1 MPYLSV
7 SNWIGC
13 LLAVYRILATWRNGW
28 NSIDLVGK
36 HNVEQGRSVERIMVR
51 VRFYEVPIY
60 LSVDTN
66 YKLCCGLYVS
76 IFSDEEVNS

>member
-1 MPYLSV
+1 M
-7 SNWIGC
+7 
-13 LLAVYRILATWRNGW
+13 AVCRILTTWRNGR

-66 YKLCCGLYVS
+66 YKLCCSL
-76 IFSDEEVNS
+76 

>member
-7 SNWIGC
+7 LNWIGC
-13 LLAVYRILATWRNGW
+13 LLAVCGIRATWRNGRD
-28 NSIDLVGK
+28 SIDLVGK

-66 YKLCCGLYVS
+66 YKLCRSL
-76 IFSDEEVNS
+76 

>member
-7 SNWIGC
+7 LNWIGC
-13 LLAVYRILATWRNGW
+13 LLAVYRVLATWRNVW
-28 NSIDLVGK
+28 ISIDLVGK
-36 HNVEQGRSVERIMVR
+36 HNVEQGRIVERIMVR

-66 YKLCCGLYVS
+66 YKLCCRLQVS

>member
-7 SNWIGC
+7 WNWIGC
-13 LLAVYRILATWRNGW
+13 LSAVYRILATWRNGW

-36 HNVEQGRSVERIMVR
+36 HNVEQGRDERIMVR
-51 VRFYEVPIY
+51 IRFYEVPIY
-60 LSVDTN
+60 LSVDTI
-66 YKLCCGLYVS
+66 YKLCCRLQVS

>member
-7 SNWIGC
+7 WNWIGC

-36 HNVEQGRSVERIMVR
+36 HNVEQGRIVERIMVR

-60 LSVDTN
+60 LSICGH
-66 YKLCCGLYVS
+66 KLQIML
-76 IFSDEEVNS
+76 

>member
-7 SNWIGC
+7 LNWIGC
-13 LLAVYRILATWRNGW
+13 LLAVYRIRATWRNGW
-28 NSIDLVGK
+28 ISIDLVGK
-36 HNVEQGRSVERIMVR
+36 HNVEQGRIVERIMVR

-60 LSVDTN
+60 LSVDTI
-66 YKLCCGLYVS
+66 YKLCCRLQAS

>member
-7 SNWIGC
+7 WNWIGC

-36 HNVEQGRSVERIMVR
+36 HNVEQGRNVERIMVR

-60 LSVDTN
+60 LSVDTI
-66 YKLCCGLYVS
+66 YKLCC
-76 IFSDEEVNS
+76 

>member
-7 SNWIGC
+7 LNWIGC

-28 NSIDLVGK
+28 YSIDLVGK
-36 HNVEQGRSVERIMVR
+36 HNAEQGRSVERIMVR
-51 VRFYEVPIY
+51 VRSYEVPTY

-66 YKLCCGLYVS
+66 Y
-76 IFSDEEVNS
+76 E

>member
-1 MPYLSV
+1 M
-7 SNWIGC
+7 
-13 LLAVYRILATWRNGW
+13 LAVYRILATWRNGW

-36 HNVEQGRSVERIMVR
+36 HNVEQGSIVERIMVR

-66 YKLCCGLYVS
+66 YKLCCSL
-76 IFSDEEVNS
+76 

>member
-7 SNWIGC
+7 WNWIGC
-13 LLAVYRILATWRNGW
+13 LLAVYKVPATWRHCW

-36 HNVEQGRSVERIMVR
+36 HNVEQGSSVERIMVR

-60 LSVDTN
+60 LSLDIN
-66 YKLCCGLYVS
+66 Y
-76 IFSDEEVNS
+76 